1 MTLIILHL
9 SHIGRGGYMEN
20 TAGIIKLVKKDEN
33 ENIIDQ
39 QETYNKEFMDAVVQ
53 TIMKLVDEKIA
64 TLVESLNKKE

>member
-1 MTLIILHL
+1 
-9 SHIGRGGYMEN
+9 MEN